1 MSRCILILLTGLPL
15 LAQMDPR
22 EIVRRSVQVDDR
34 NNKIARDYT
43 YRVHNVV
50 RELDG
55 KGVVKSSHTNTREVM
70 YIGGK
75 QYRRLTEKDGKPLSP
90 DEERK
95 ERANIDKAI
104 AQAKKLS
111 AEERQRRIEEREK
124 SRAKDREGL
133 LDIPDAFDFALLR
146 EEAVGGRNAFVIR
159 AEPRSNYQGKHRD
172 FLSKIHGTLWI
183 DKSDFH
189 WIKVEAETL
198 GTISFGMFI
207 ARLAPGSHLEFEQT
221 RVNGEIWLPKRGTV
235 KASARLALVKKLN
248 LEQETDFSNYRKFQT
263 DSKIVSTAEVP

>member
-1 MSRCILILLTGLPL
+1 MSRSTLILIATLPL

-34 NNKIARDYT
+34 NAKLARDYT
-43 YRVHNVV
+43 YTVHNVV
-50 RELDG
+50 REMDG
-55 KGVVKSSHTNTREVM
+55 NGAVKSTHTTSREVI

-75 QYRRLTEKDGKPLSP
+75 QHRRLLEKDGKPLSP

-95 ERANIDKAI
+95 EHANIDKAI
-104 AQAKKLS
+104 AESQKLS
-111 AEERQRRIEEREK
+111 PEERQRRIEDQERR
-124 SRAKDREGL
+124 RAKGREAL
-133 LDIPDAFDFALLR
+133 LDIPDAFDFTLLR
-146 EEAVGGRNAFVIR
+146 EESLGGRAAFVLR
-159 AEPRSNYQGKHRD
+159 AEPRSDYQGKHRD
-172 FLSKIHGTLWI
+172 FLSKVHGTLWI
-183 DKSDFH
+183 DKADYH
-189 WIKVEAETL
+189 WVKAEAETL

-248 LEQETDFSNYRKFQT
+248 LEQETEFSNYRKFQT